1 MIFIGERINGMFLDV
16 KKAIQ
21 KKDKKVIHDLA
32 VKQTEAGAVYL
43 DVNVGTAAQ
52 DQEGTMK
59 WLIETIQEVCKT
71 PIAIDSQKMNVI
83 KAGVEVVNK
92 GSNFLINSCPL
103 NTKKDPE
110 VLEKYLALCQEHNAS
125 LVALTM
131 DREGVPQNVEKR
143 VEIAAAIVEKAMAAG
158 VSTDKLFIDPIIL
171 PINVAQNQPTF
182 LLDVISQVRLLADP
196 KPHTTVGLSN
206 VSQGTEER
214 PLINRTFFVM
224 GIAVGLDSAIV
235 DVFDNDLVDAAITAE
250 MLLNKQ
256 IYSASFLKAGR
267 VR

>member
-1 MIFIGERINGMFLDV
+1 MLAIGERINGMFQDV

-21 KKDKKVIHDLA
+21 KKDKKVIQDLA
-32 VKQTEAGAVYL
+32 VKQTQAGAAFL

-71 PIAIDSQKMNVI
+71 PIAIDSQKLNVI
-83 KAGVEVVNK
+83 KAGIEVVAK

-143 VEIAAAIVEKAMAAG
+143 VEIAAAIVEKAMTAG

-171 PINVAQNQPTF
+171 PINVSQNQPTF
-182 LLDVISQVRLLADP
+182 LLEVMSQVKLLADP
-196 KPHTTVGLSN
+196 RPHMTVGLSN
-206 VSQGTEER
+206 LSQGASER
-214 PLINRTFFVM
+214 SLINRTFLVM
-224 GIAVGLDSAIV
+224 AIAVGLDSAIV
-235 DVFDNDLVDAAITAE
+235 DVFDTELMDAAITAE

-256 IYSASFLKAGR
+256 IYSDSFLKAAR
-267 VR
+267 MR